1 MYAVSDRA
9 ATSGRLKTQVHNAA
23 YRALVVLA
31 AMLLGAACAGDAVPA
46 AAITPTT
53 QPAITPVPLF
63 GAASTPSPAD
73 VPAPSVDAAST
84 TSASGEPTPS
94 VTAIPTR
101 VAFVPTYWPT
111 DGWRSSTPEEQ
122 GMDSALLAEMLGEI
136 ATGGFIHS
144 VLVVRNGYI
153 VLDAYF
159 HPHTKGIKQDVADV
173 TKSITSALVGIAI
186 DQGAID
192 GVDQRVLDF
201 FPDTAD
207 PDPKMEAMTIEHLLT
222 MTTGL
227 LWSRTVASDSLDQ
240 MMGSDNWVQFVLER
254 PMPKEPGGGMNYN
267 SGASHLLSAITQK
280 ATGMTAISFAEKH
293 LFEPLGIADVSWASD
308 PQDVNNGGSGV
319 FITQHDMAKFG
330 YLYLNRGTWD
340 GRELVPTE
348 WVDAS
353 TERHTTH
360 PWWIPYGY
368 QWWVYPAGPFAA
380 MGQGGQVVF
389 VVPEIDAVVVFT
401 GGTGPPTTLWP
412 SQVVTKDL
420 LDNFIIPAALV
431 THPLPE
437 NLKGVKLLESL
448 VRDAALAPDPR
459 PVSPLPD
466 TAGTVSGKTIG
477 IITHP
482 LRWDSLSLTFDDKEA
497 AVSISFGDR
506 QLEFSIGLD
515 NVFRETETEDSQG
528 RRQRIAAR
536 GSWSDETTFEFT
548 SITLGGLHD
557 YRTELTFEGRDV
569 GGTISFGPGEDW
581 SEPFRGFVQD

>member
-1 MYAVSDRA
+1 M
-9 ATSGRLKTQVHNAA
+9 H
-23 YRALVVLA
+23 
-31 AMLLGAACAGDAVPA
+31 
-46 AAITPTT
+46 
-53 QPAITPVPLF
+53 
-63 GAASTPSPAD
+63 
-73 VPAPSVDAAST
+73 
-84 TSASGEPTPS
+84 
-94 VTAIPTR
+94 
-101 VAFVPTYWPT
+101 
-111 DGWRSSTPEEQ
+111 
-122 GMDSALLAEMLGEI
+122 
-136 ATGGFIHS
+136 
-144 VLVVRNGYI
+144 
-153 VLDAYF
+153 
-159 HPHTKGIKQDVADV
+159 DVADV

-201 FPDTAD
+201 FPDVTD
-207 PDPKMEAMTIEHLLT
+207 PDPKKEAMTIGHLLS
-222 MTTGL
+222 MTSGL
-227 LWSRTVASDSLDQ
+227 TWNHDVRPASNSRNQ
-240 MMGSDNWVQFVLER
+240 MMRSGNWVQFVLDM
-254 PMPKEPGGGMNYN
+254 PMAKEPGRAFGYN

-280 ATGMTAISFAEKH
+280 ATGKTALSFAEEH
-293 LFEPLGIADVSWASD
+293 LFGPLGIRDVSWSSD
-308 PQDVNNGGSGV
+308 PQDVNSGGSGV
-319 FITQHDMAKFG
+319 FMTQHDMARFG
-330 YLYLNRGTWD
+330 YLYLNKGIWD
-340 GRELVPTE
+340 DRELVSSQWFE
-348 WVDAS
+348 AS
-353 TERHTTH
+353 TQRRVTH

-401 GGTGPPTTLWP
+401 GGTGAPTTLWP

-431 THPLPE
+431 TDPLPE
-437 NLKGVKLLESL
+437 NLKGVKLLESR
-448 VRDAALAPDPR
+448 VTDAASAPEPR

-466 TAGTVSGKTIG
+466 TASTVSGKTIG

-515 NVFRETETEDSQG
+515 NVFRETEIEDSQG
-528 RRQRIAAR
+528 RRQRIAGR
-536 GSWSDETTFEFT
+536 GGWRDETTFEFT